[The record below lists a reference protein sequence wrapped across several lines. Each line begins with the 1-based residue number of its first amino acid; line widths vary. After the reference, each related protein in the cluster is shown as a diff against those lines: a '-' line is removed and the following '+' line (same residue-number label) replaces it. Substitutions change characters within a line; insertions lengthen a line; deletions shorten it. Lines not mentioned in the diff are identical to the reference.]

1 MFSSMSFLFA
11 MRLTAW
17 QPAVSM
23 KNPDLGTWLK
33 IATARLSSKSEF
45 PSIEAAVISSF
56 VLQKTREWV
65 IAHPETALNEEQL
78 TALDDAIDRLLN
90 EEPLAY
96 IIGRRSFYGLDLLVD
111 HRVLV
116 PRPETEL
123 LVDLAIDWLK
133 TNPDK
138 TRVVDV
144 GTGSGAIAISLACEL
159 PGLKIT
165 AIDASHDALAVA
177 HANAALHKVEQ
188 RIQFIQNDL
197 LEGIDEQFDLVLAN
211 LPYIPTQDVDHAPG
225 LTHEPRLALDGGS
238 DGLRLI
244 NKLILSCAN
253 SLAQNGC
260 VILELQYNQWEVVQ
274 KFALEL
280 YPQAII
286 SIHQDLAAHPRVVRI
301 QT

>member
-1 MFSSMSFLFA
+1 

-17 QPAVSM
+17 QPAVNM

-78 TALDDAIDRLLN
+78 TALDNAIDRLLN

-159 PGLKIT
+159 SGLKIT

-188 RIQFIQNDL
+188 RI
-197 LEGIDEQFDLVLAN
+197 
-211 LPYIPTQDVDHAPG
+211 
-225 LTHEPRLALDGGS
+225 
-238 DGLRLI
+238 
-244 NKLILSCAN
+244 
-253 SLAQNGC
+253 
-260 VILELQYNQWEVVQ
+260 
-274 KFALEL
+274 
-280 YPQAII
+280 
-286 SIHQDLAAHPRVVRI
+286 
-301 QT
+301 